1 MSRNHSSRE
10 WSWIL
15 GPDGSPIYKAPLHGI
30 HNSLFAF
37 SCRCAEEDFNQSE
50 TEAFIRQ
57 GIERFGARRPVGDYE
72 IGTQIKAG
80 FLKVSNGA
88 TNLSIRPRYTARY
101 SEAAARRAYEAHR
114 TTEEDL
120 RALSTATPPP
130 DSASFLKAI
139 FFPDDW
145 VNIGLSKKRTATLV
159 LSDWLN
165 EPSFEKAEFLVP
177 NRMTKKVGITASGE
191 TGRPRTQDNT
201 SPRKW
206 VILDFDTPPKE
217 WQPSLMMELATFC
230 GDLPAVVLSSANRG
244 YHGWFCINGASIE
257 AVTEFENKAI
267 QLGADR
273 VFMGEHS
280 RMQLCRLPQAIR
292 KENGKRQ
299 ELLMWNPSVI
309 EHPIPH
315 PTQAPNS
322 QPSQTK
328 PNQTKPNQTNK

>member
-10 WSWIL
+10 WIWIL
-15 GPDGSPIYKAPLHGI
+15 GPDGKPIYKAPLHGI
-30 HNSLFAF
+30 HNSIFAF

-57 GIERFGARRPVGDYE
+57 GIERFGARRLVEDYE
-72 IGTQIKAG
+72 IDTQIRDG
-80 FLKVSNGA
+80 FFKVSNGA
-88 TNLSIRPRYTARY
+88 TNLSTRPRYTARY
-101 SEAAARRAYEAHR
+101 SEAAARKAYETHR
-114 TTEEDL
+114 TTEDDL
-120 RALSTATPPP
+120 RALSTAQLPA

-145 VNIGLSKKRTATLV
+145 VNLGFSKKRTATLT
-159 LSDWLN
+159 LSDWLAM
-165 EPSFEKAEFLVP
+165 PDFDKTEFLVP

-217 WQPSLMMELATFC
+217 WQPSLMVELAIFC

-273 VFMGEHS
+273 VFMGEQS

-299 ELLMWNPSVI
+299 ELLMWNPLVI
-309 EHPIPH
+309 EHPIPN
-315 PTQAPNS
+315 PTQTPN
-322 QPSQTK
+322 P
-328 PNQTKPNQTNK
+328 